1 MTKNKNLSTTKL
13 NIMPRK
19 SMGITDNI
27 ATSDQNG
34 KGNQNDS
41 NTIEVNNSYSD
52 LINNRPKF

>member
-27 ATSDQNG
+27 TTSDQNV